1 VVENLLETCI
11 AHCVSNTGVFL
22 IVGNCAQ
29 LGPVMPGADAATQI
43 AYSIIKAQA
52 FDTFQHFRLTGQM
65 RMRDRDLRNAI
76 HAIGYGTWPTSDG
89 TTHLRRAAQK
99 IRMPLHLFPAFVATD
114 DTIKDLRTWVHGH
127 VNDFNGSLNGA
138 IVCSTNA
145 RAEEHNLE
153 MLHMLDGEAKIYLCR
168 DEVVPVRDGDQPFE
182 SANISS
188 DASRAFNDSSMPPA
202 ELQLKVRIMFSIK
215 RRSFMPSFTLSIIDM
230 VDPPVPAIRGA
241 HLESQQLYLNMY
253 LKYSVF

>member
-1 VVENLLETCI
+1 MLYTCT
-11 AHCVSNTGVFL
+11 CTGVFL

-29 LGPVMPGADAATQI
+29 LGPVMPGADEATQI
-43 AYSIIKAQA
+43 AYSIIKART
-52 FDTFQHFRLTGQM
+52 FDRFKHFRLTGQM
-65 RMRDRDLRNAI
+65 RMRDRDLQDAI

-99 IRMPLHLFPAFVATD
+99 IRMPLHIFPAFVATD

-127 VNDFNGSLNGA
+127 VNDFNGVLNGA

-153 MLHMLDGEAKIYLCR
+153 ILHMLDGEATTYLCR

-202 ELQLKVRIMFSIK
+202 ELQLKVCRIVFYQNVALSYLH
-215 RRSFMPSFTLSIIDM
+215 LSIFLFI
-230 VDPPVPAIRGA
+230 
-241 HLESQQLYLNMY
+241 HS
-253 LKYSVF
+253 S